1 MKVIF
6 AILITGIIALSGG
19 WHPVKIDAQVAAPV
33 FSDLEWSYPWYVQ
46 KADTGFINLV
56 DTVITEVDTVHIRHN
71 ADCAIILE
79 ADTIIT
85 FKVERDTLIAGID
98 SLPPRRDTIMVDV
111 DSVITQ
117 MLDSTN
123 LPFTRASS
131 HEDSLSIIVYGKG
144 KSYLEEVQITVIGRL
159 CNVQY
164 NKYQSDFKGHYAKS
178 SEHHFKDISL
188 TLNKRNPA
196 TGDLLIGAFN
206 FEGKL
211 EEGTDIRLKIAGRF
225 AVVVE

>member
-1 MKVIF
+1 MKTII
-6 AILITGIIALSGG
+6 AILIAGTIALSGG
-19 WHPVKIDAQVAAPV
+19 WHPIKIDPEVEAPT
-33 FSDLEWSYPWYVQ
+33 FTSQEWSYPWYVQ
-46 KADTGFINLV
+46 KVDTGFINLV
-56 DTVITEVDTVHIRHN
+56 DTLITAADTVHIRHN

-79 ADTIIT
+79 ADTMIT
-85 FKVERDTLIAGID
+85 FKVERDTLIAGVD
-98 SLPPRRDTIMVDV
+98 SLPPKRDTLIVDV

-131 HEDSLSIIVYGKG
+131 HDDSLSIIVYGKG

-164 NKYQSDFKGHYAKS
+164 NKYQSDFKGHYEKS
-178 SEHHFKDISL
+178 SEHHFRNVSL
-188 TLNKRNPA
+188 TLNKR
-196 TGDLLIGAFN
+196 
-206 FEGKL
+206 KL
-211 EEGTDIRLKIAGRF
+211 EEGADIRLKITGRF